1 MAPQLNILDS
11 MLIGHEEIDAGHAEM
26 ANLVSRACRY
36 AVDGTPVK
44 IGPVM
49 DELADSITRHLR
61 KEEAFLERI
70 GYYKLQG
77 HRMEHV
83 NFLNKF
89 TAFHDRARARG
100 FAEFDCGRLINIML
114 IEMISADMDIKS
126 YLEFINDRQLFSRSR
141 ALGG

>member
-1 MAPQLNILDS
+1 
-11 MLIGHEEIDAGHAEM
+11 MLIGHEEIDADHAEM
-26 ANLVSRACRY
+26 AGLVTRVCRH
-36 AVDGTPVK
+36 AVDGTPAK
-44 IGPVM
+44 IGPLM

-61 KEEAFLERI
+61 REERFLERT

-77 HRMEHV
+77 HQMEHV

-89 TAFHDRARARG
+89 TAFHDRARARD

-114 IEMISADMDIKS
+114 MEMISADMDIKS
-126 YLEFINDRQLFSRSR
+126 YLDFVNDRQLFSHSR